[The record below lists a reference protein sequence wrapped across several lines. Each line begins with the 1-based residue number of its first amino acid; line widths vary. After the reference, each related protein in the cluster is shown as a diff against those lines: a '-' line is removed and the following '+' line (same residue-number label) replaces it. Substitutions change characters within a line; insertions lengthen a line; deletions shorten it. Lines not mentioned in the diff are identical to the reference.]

1 MTRHETSGSPVKA
14 VRRIDGA
21 AIVDVVG
28 EIDLNCSLVFQQDLL
43 NLLDEKPRSIVINLR
58 DVTYMDS
65 SGVASLVKL
74 LSRIRK
80 GGSSLHLVALRDRV
94 RSVFEIT
101 RLDSV
106 FSIYKTEEEA
116 LA

>member
-1 MTRHETSGSPVKA
+1 MAESKSPIRS
-14 VRRIDGA
+14 VRWKDKT
-21 AIVDVVG
+21 AIVDVAG
-28 EIDLNCSLVFQQDLL
+28 EIDLHKSNEFQHDLL
-43 NLLDEKPRSIVINLR
+43 SVLDEKPHKIVINLA

-74 LSRIRK
+74 LSRTRSTS
-80 GGSSLHLVALRDRV
+80 SSLCLLSPTLKVM
-94 RSVFEIT
+94 SVLQIT

-106 FSIYKTEEEA
+106 FDIAQSEEDA